1 MDSQLELFQEKLRPE
16 LILVATTTEDKVNSQ
31 WAQAVREAY
40 ASQEFKD
47 YMKKHNDNNYWYVP

>member
-1 MDSQLELFQEKLRPE
+1 M
-16 LILVATTTEDKVNSQ
+16 ATTTEDKGNSQ

-47 YMKKHNDNNYWYVP
+47 YMEKHNDNNYWYVP